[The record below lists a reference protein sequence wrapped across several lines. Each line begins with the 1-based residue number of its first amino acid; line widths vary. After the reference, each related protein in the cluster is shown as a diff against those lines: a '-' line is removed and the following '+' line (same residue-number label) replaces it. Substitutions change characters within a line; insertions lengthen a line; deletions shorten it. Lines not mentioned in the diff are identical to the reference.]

1 MQISPITGT
10 IGADITG
17 VDLATDCTDAVRDN
31 VVTALDTYGV
41 VAIRGQSFDI
51 DSFETCAQRFGSF
64 GDTPFITP
72 VEGHPN
78 VLRLLR
84 DADETGPIFGS
95 GWHSDW
101 SFQDAPPSYTM
112 LYAVQVP
119 DAGGDTAYIDQSAAY
134 EALSPTMREFCDGLH
149 AVHSA
154 ARSYGPRGTFGR
166 PDPRRSMEIIGSDEA
181 LRTHEH
187 PLVRVHPN
195 TGRRSLFINDVYTVG
210 IAELPGA
217 EGRALLDF
225 LLGHC
230 RQIQFTVRVR
240 WAPGTLTMW
249 DNRMVQHFAI
259 GDYSGHRR
267 EMLRITLAG
276 DTPTGVSN

>member
-17 VDLATDCTDAVRDN
+17 VDLATNCTDAVRDN
-31 VVTALDTYGV
+31 IVTALDTYGV
-41 VAIRGQSFDI
+41 VAIRDQSFDI

-78 VLRLLR
+78 LLRLLR

-154 ARSYGPRGTFGR
+154 ARSYGPRGTFGQ

-181 LRTHEH
+181 LRTCEH

-276 DTPTGVSN
+276 DIPTGVSN